1 MPRKTRVAQ
10 PAAAAAA
17 LEAAAAPLGAAAA
30 VIANGSV
37 GWELPTPPLTDPLT
51 GEQRTGRCT
60 FSAHELTKAGTYWLL
75 LWAENHAADPANPER
90 AGANVDDL
98 APPTDKGARIVLL
111 RTLIVS
117 PGPFSL
123 RHSQVRMPPKAGQS
137 FGLGIL
143 SFDKFG
149 NPLRTGGNVK
159 LSLKTAVSPPPSPL
173 PTQPPPMTFQ
183 HIDHMDGMHEVRI
196 TTFRAGDHQL
206 MLSAVPTAGSS
217 TANAADAT
225 GRVLR
230 LRVVAAELDPS
241 KCVLK
246 PPGAD
251 GLAFATTSSV
261 SADLLRG
268 GKGDTR
274 RPPIALLAGQ
284 LASAPLQCSDCYLR
298 PAIASELQLEVTEGL
313 GSKDSLGLP
322 LPPSQ
327 LRTEQRLK
335 ADSSI

>member
-1 MPRKTRVAQ
+1 M
-10 PAAAAAA
+10 
-17 LEAAAAPLGAAAA
+17 
-30 VIANGSV
+30 
-37 GWELPTPPLTDPLT
+37 T

-159 LSLKTAVSPPPSPL
+159 LSLKTAVSPPLSPL
-173 PTQPPPMTFQ
+173 PTQPPPRTFK
-183 HIDHMDGMHEVRI
+183 RI

-246 PPGAD
+246 PLGAD

-261 SADLLRG
+261 SADRLRG

-274 RPPIALLAGQ
+274 RPPIALRAGQ
-284 LASAPLQCSDCYLR
+284 WASALLQCSDCYGNLR
-298 PAIASELQLEVTEGL
+298 PAIAAIASGLQLELTEGL
-313 GSKDSLGLP
+313 GSEDSLGLP

>member
-1 MPRKTRVAQ
+1 M
-10 PAAAAAA
+10 
-17 LEAAAAPLGAAAA
+17 
-30 VIANGSV
+30 

-159 LSLKTAVSPPPSPL
+159 LSLKTAVSPPLSPL
-173 PTQPPPMTFQ
+173 PTQPPPRTFK
-183 HIDHMDGMHEVRI
+183 RI

>member
-1 MPRKTRVAQ
+1 
-10 PAAAAAA
+10 
-17 LEAAAAPLGAAAA
+17 
-30 VIANGSV
+30 
-37 GWELPTPPLTDPLT
+37 
-51 GEQRTGRCT
+51 
-60 FSAHELTKAGTYWLL
+60 
-75 LWAENHAADPANPER
+75 
-90 AGANVDDL
+90 VDDF
-98 APPTDKGARIVLL
+98 APPTDKEARIVLL

-159 LSLKTAVSPPPSPL
+159 LSLKTAVSPPLSPL
-173 PTQPPPMTFQ
+173 PTQPPPMTFK

-284 LASAPLQCSDCYLR
+284 LASAPLQCSDCYGNLR

>member
-1 MPRKTRVAQ
+1 VS
-10 PAAAAAA
+10 
-17 LEAAAAPLGAAAA
+17 GA
-30 VIANGSV
+30 G

-60 FSAHELTKAGTYWLL
+60 FSTHELTKAGTYWLL
-75 LWAENHAADPANPER
+75 LWAENHAGDPANPER

-230 LRVVAAELDPS
+230 LRVVWIEM
-241 KCVLK
+241 
-246 PPGAD
+246 
-251 GLAFATTSSV
+251 
-261 SADLLRG
+261 
-268 GKGDTR
+268 
-274 RPPIALLAGQ
+274 
-284 LASAPLQCSDCYLR
+284 
-298 PAIASELQLEVTEGL
+298 
-313 GSKDSLGLP
+313 
-322 LPPSQ
+322 
-327 LRTEQRLK
+327 
-335 ADSSI
+335 